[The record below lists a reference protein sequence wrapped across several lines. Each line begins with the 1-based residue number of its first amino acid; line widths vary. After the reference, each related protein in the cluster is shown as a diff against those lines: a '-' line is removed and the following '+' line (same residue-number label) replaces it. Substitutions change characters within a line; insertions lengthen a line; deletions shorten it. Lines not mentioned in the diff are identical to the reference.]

1 MLFTEFNM
9 EDALE
14 VRFEEGKAEGKA
26 EDILEILQELHAE
39 TGQLSD
45 AIKQKILSEGSLE
58 VLNRW
63 LRYAAKA
70 ESIDQFVSY
79 MESDMKKD

>member
-14 VRFEEGKAEGKA
+14 VRFEEGKAEA
-26 EDILEILQELHAE
+26 ILELLTEAGEVSGELR
-39 TGQLSD
+39 Q
-45 AIKQKILSEGSLE
+45 QILSQDDME

-63 LRYAAKA
+63 LKLAAKA
-70 ESIDQFVSY
+70 GTVEAF
-79 MESDMKKD
+79 ESDM